1 VIPELLRHP
10 EPALLADS
18 ATPDDILQALR
29 QCSAEDGWP
38 DESLDLVD
46 FLLTSWT
53 ADFSARPDDR
63 ESIAELQRLIAYA
76 RTRAGNHPSL
86 PPATSA
92 RWSALTDVL
101 EARRRTINGRDPS
114 LFIPKPSDVS
124 EPSLVHGRS
133 HVSEILGAIGQ
144 NCASQQALLDALGS
158 DSKSRKI
165 TAGRLSQL
173 LSLMEAHGLITRK
186 RKGRENQLALTP
198 LGATH
203 APKPTNRGSDFFKKT
218 A

>member
-1 VIPELLRHP
+1 MIPELLRHP

-18 ATPDDILQALR
+18 ATPDEILQALR

-38 DESLDLVD
+38 DEPLDLVD

-76 RTRAGNHPSL
+76 RTRAANHPSL

-101 EARRRTINGRDPS
+101 EARRRTMTGRDAE
-114 LFIPKPSDVS
+114 LILERRHV
-124 EPSLVHGRS
+124 RS
-133 HVSEILGAIGQ
+133 ILAAIAAG
-144 NCASQQALLDALGS
+144 CASQQTLDEHLKQHSIAIS
-158 DSKSRKI
+158 P
-165 TAGRLSQL
+165 GRLSQL

-186 RKGRENQLALTP
+186 REGRENR
-198 LGATH
+198 LGLSPSGAQH
-203 APKPTNRGSDFFKKT
+203 APAEAARPASAVRGMSFLQLKQH
-218 A
+218 AA